1 MADRDGWLNDACASE
16 AARCEYCL
24 AESASPERTPPDGE
38 LDPGLLAHLY
48 HCLRLSTYRIAART
62 GIDRQ
67 RVTRAL
73 RRAGVPLRPRGVG
86 RLRPVRDPG
95 GRPCP
100 PWLLRELY
108 EEARLNS
115 RQIAAIVGM
124 PERTVRDRLHRAGVS
139 VRTRGGWNRE
149 DRVTVPADV
158 LRVLYV
164 ELGMTAAEVG
174 QRLGLSGN
182 TVLRSAHALGVPV
195 RSGGAVPLSG
205 PDEIELVSALYAD
218 TLIAGVLAAHDIP
231 RVPPGGSLSQR
242 FREPLP
248 LTTPLVKDL
257 YWGCGVGLN
266 HIELLT
272 GQASGTVRKFMQHAG
287 IPLRPAGGRSP
298 FMRRWRTGL
307 GDGVAERMD
316 LPARP
321 RHVVWNQNAMQQ
333 DERENIMTSFDV
345 TELSALEILDS
356 RGRPTLAVTVT
367 LSDGTT
373 ARAGV
378 PSGAST
384 GSREA
389 VELRDGD
396 KSRYAGL
403 GVLTAA
409 ANVNG
414 EICDLLRGRSWTSLA
429 EADQAVIDL
438 DGTPNKAR
446 LGANATVGVSM
457 ALARALAVSAKTPL
471 WRWLAPEGVTPS
483 LPVPHF
489 NVVNGGVHAPN
500 DLDFQEFM
508 IAPLGAPSMA
518 DAVRAGAGVYAALR
532 RELGSR
538 KLSTGLGDEGGFAPE
553 ITEPE
558 EVLRLLVAAIGDAGY
573 IPGGDGVSIALDP
586 AASEFRQPDGR
597 YRVAGEL
604 LDSAALVDR
613 LAAIVQEFPVH
624 LIEDGLGED
633 DGTGW
638 VALTRRLG
646 ATIELVGDDIFCTNP
661 AIITGAIERGIA
673 NSSLIKLN
681 QIGTVTET
689 LEAMAI
695 CRRAG
700 YRQFVSHRSG
710 ETEDSFIAD
719 LAVGTGCGHLKSGA
733 PARGER
739 TAKYNRLI
747 EIAATAP
754 ALRYGM
760 R

>member
-1 MADRDGWLNDACASE
+1 
-16 AARCEYCL
+16 
-24 AESASPERTPPDGE
+24 
-38 LDPGLLAHLY
+38 
-48 HCLRLSTYRIAART
+48 
-62 GIDRQ
+62 
-67 RVTRAL
+67 
-73 RRAGVPLRPRGVG
+73 
-86 RLRPVRDPG
+86 
-95 GRPCP
+95 
-100 PWLLRELY
+100 
-108 EEARLNS
+108 
-115 RQIAAIVGM
+115 
-124 PERTVRDRLHRAGVS
+124 
-139 VRTRGGWNRE
+139 
-149 DRVTVPADV
+149 
-158 LRVLYV
+158 
-164 ELGMTAAEVG
+164 
-174 QRLGLSGN
+174 
-182 TVLRSAHALGVPV
+182 
-195 RSGGAVPLSG
+195 
-205 PDEIELVSALYAD
+205 
-218 TLIAGVLAAHDIP
+218 
-231 RVPPGGSLSQR
+231 
-242 FREPLP
+242 
-248 LTTPLVKDL
+248 
-257 YWGCGVGLN
+257 
-266 HIELLT
+266 
-272 GQASGTVRKFMQHAG
+272 
-287 IPLRPAGGRSP
+287 
-298 FMRRWRTGL
+298 
-307 GDGVAERMD
+307 
-316 LPARP
+316 
-321 RHVVWNQNAMQQ
+321 
-333 DERENIMTSFDV
+333 MTSFDV

-367 LSDGTT
+367 LADGTT

-396 KSRYAGL
+396 KSRFAGL

-409 ANVNG
+409 ANVND

-446 LGANATVGVSM
+446 LGANATVGTSM
-457 ALARALAVSAKTPL
+457 ALARALAGSAKTPL

-518 DAVRAGAGVYAALR
+518 DAVRAGAEVYAALR

-553 ITEPE
+553 VSEPE
-558 EVLRLLVAAIGDAGY
+558 EVLRLLVTAIGNAGY
-573 IPGGDGVSIALDP
+573 IPGPDGVSIALDP

-604 LDSAALVDR
+604 LDSASLIDR
-613 LAAIVQEFPVH
+613 LAAMVDQFPVH

-638 VALTRRLG
+638 VALTMRLG
-646 ATIELVGDDIFCTNP
+646 ATTELVGDDIFCTNP
-661 AIITGAIERGIA
+661 AIITSAIERGIG

-695 CRRAG
+695 CRKAG

-739 TAKYNRLI
+739 TAKYNRLL
-747 EIAATAP
+747 EISATAP
-754 ALRYGM
+754 NLRYGM
-760 R
+760 A